1 MSGTY
6 SYSGSGYVPMVFGDK
21 AHSGPHPHSSLSGL
35 GAIDM
40 SAVGYEA
47 ATVLGAAAGGG
58 LVGYVAAKSKQGV
71 FRGAAFSSGLALI
84 ADGVTSWKETM
95 KGKAAILAA
104 LGLLAAG
111 WSVRDMMKHK
121 RR

>member
-6 SYSGSGYVPMVFGDK
+6 TYSGSGYLPMTPNQRAPGMGLF
-21 AHSGPHPHSSLSGL
+21 GL
-35 GAIDM
+35 GASPTLSD
-40 SAVGYEA
+40 VGYEA

-58 LVGYVAAKSKQGV
+58 LVGYVAAKNKVGV
-71 FRGAAFSSGLALI
+71 YRGAAFSSGLALL
-84 ADGVTSWKETM
+84 ADGVTSWKAAE
-95 KGKAAILAA
+95 KGKAAILGA

-111 WSVRDMMKHK
+111 WSVRNMMKSK

>member
-6 SYSGSGYVPMVFGDK
+6 TYSGSGYLPMTPGQREPGMGLFG
-21 AHSGPHPHSSLSGL
+21 LSATTSPTL
-35 GAIDM
+35 

-58 LVGYVAAKSKQGV
+58 LVGYVAAKTKQGV
-71 FRGAAFSSGLALI
+71 YRGAAFSSGLALI
-84 ADGVTSWKETM
+84 ADGVTSWKATE
-95 KGKAAILAA
+95 KGKAAVLGL

-111 WSVRDMMKHK
+111 WSVRNMMRSK

>member
-6 SYSGSGYVPMVFGDK
+6 THSGSGYVPMIYG
-21 AHSGPHPHSSLSGL
+21 SPIQGL
-35 GAIDM
+35 GASDTM

-58 LVGYVAAKSKQGV
+58 LVGYIAAKSKQGAI
-71 FRGAAFSSGLALI
+71 RGAAFSSGLALV
-84 ADGVTSWKETM
+84 ADGVGAYKEQAT
-95 KGKAAILAA
+95 GKAAILAV
-104 LGLLAAG
+104 LGVLEAG
-111 WSVRDMMKHK
+111 WSVRDMMKSK